1 MHTHTCTLLCAIPV
15 CTLLCAILTPTATVQ
30 MSADGSMRAKP
41 TSAAGS
47 SRRSGA
53 LGPCV
58 PFFFFGGISG
68 RCRAR
73 AWGFERERERER
85 ESEGRDGGREGER
98 AVLGNNILDY

>member
-58 PFFFFGGISG
+58 PFFFFMVEFLGGVG
-68 RCRAR
+68 LGLGAL
-73 AWGFERERERER
+73 RERERER
-85 ESEGRDGGREGER
+85 ETAKGEMEGGRERE
-98 AVLGNNILDY
+98 LY